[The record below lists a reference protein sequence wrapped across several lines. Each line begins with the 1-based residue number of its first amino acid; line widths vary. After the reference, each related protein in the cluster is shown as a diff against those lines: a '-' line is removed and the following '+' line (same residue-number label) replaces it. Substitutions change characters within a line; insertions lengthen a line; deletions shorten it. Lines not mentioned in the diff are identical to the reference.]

1 MEKKISVY
9 MITFT
14 LFLMFELFTEG
25 IEIEQ
30 SFEDLCEY
38 CLDSHSQDYSFD
50 YYDDYDFIDCK
61 KADRNFV
68 GYKGKNQFVFLFL
81 KIKMTI

>member
-1 MEKKISVY
+1 
-9 MITFT
+9 
-14 LFLMFELFTEG
+14 MFELFTEG